1 MSMRDATGPTTRA
14 FERVNKVITFGRVI
28 WILVALAC
36 GGVGS
41 FIGFLMGEG
50 GARVAFD
57 TRYQDHEKRIGNL
70 ELKVEKAAE
79 TAGEILGKLKGLE
92 GKLDGI
98 GEMLRARQP

>member
-1 MSMRDATGPTTRA
+1 MREATGPTTRA
-14 FERVNKVITFGRVI
+14 FERVGRVVTLGRLV
-28 WILVALAC
+28 WLGVALAC

-41 FIGFLMGEG
+41 LVGFLLGEG

-57 TRYQDHEKRIGNL
+57 ARYQDHEKRITLL
-70 ELKVEKAAE
+70 ESKVEKAAE